1 VARGSLRVA
10 VTPSSQS
17 SKRPHI
23 IRGAPR
29 TVPEMQLDVLGI
41 RNFYLRVHVT
51 ISERPS
57 ELAFHFRAHQR
68 EIDHWLTAPLNGIR
82 HLQSEAKLHS
92 KTGNPCEAS
101 LKTSGTQRLSSAGRR
116 P

>member
-1 VARGSLRVA
+1 MARGSLRVA

-51 ISERPS
+51 IGASPSTADVPFSDDSTRNRPLVDLPV
-57 ELAFHFRAHQR
+57 EQ
-68 EIDHWLTAPLNGIR
+68 N
-82 HLQSEAKLHS
+82 Q
-92 KTGNPCEAS
+92 AS
-101 LKTSGTQRLSSAGRR
+101 YSRKPNCT
-116 P
+116 